1 MYRACALTD
10 VTHRKG
16 LAMITMKMYCG
27 EAYRDVRGFAEDN
40 GGEKSFN
47 NCFTRLLQIATNYER
62 DENSDIIIVVA
73 KDWAKHSFEWGIF
86 DGKQRLMNGGIIYHG
101 IAQTEDNGSV
111 SLMDR
116 TSVDHRWQ
124 IHT

>member
-1 MYRACALTD
+1 
-10 VTHRKG
+10 
-16 LAMITMKMYCG
+16 MITMKMYCG
-27 EAYRDVRGFAEDN
+27 AAYREVRAFAESTAS
-40 GGEKSFN
+40 EKSFN

-62 DENSDIIIVVA
+62 DENSDIIIVVE
-73 KDWAKHSFEWGIF
+73 KDWSKHSFEWAIF

-111 SLMDR
+111 SLIDR
-116 TSVDHRWQ
+116 TTYTHRWQ